1 MLTKGIVAAV
11 VALSIIAGPA
21 LAGNRNSAINQNA
34 KMCRGKVAAKH
45 VPASKQAG

>member
-21 LAGNRNSAINQNA
+21 FEVDPMRRTTGAWT
-34 KMCRGKVAAKH
+34 
-45 VPASKQAG
+45 